1 MNKVLIAL
9 AAVSVAFA
17 AAPVLADHHEAAPA
31 AAAAAF
37 SIETSSIGDLLDNA
51 DAKAVLD
58 KHMPGFSANE
68 QIAMARSMT
77 LKQIQG
83 FAPDRFSDDLLAKID
98 TDLKAI
104 KK

>member
-1 MNKVLIAL
+1 MKKALIAL
-9 AAVSVAFA
+9 AAVSAAVSTAPAFA
-17 AAPVLADHHEAAPA
+17 ADPAPA
-31 AAAAAF
+31 AAPAPGF
-37 SIETSSIGDLLDNA
+37 SVETSTIGDLLDNA

-58 KHMPGFSANE
+58 KHMPGFSGNE
-68 QIAMARSMT
+68 QISMARSMT

-83 FAPDRFSDDLLAKID
+83 FAPDRFSDELLGKID